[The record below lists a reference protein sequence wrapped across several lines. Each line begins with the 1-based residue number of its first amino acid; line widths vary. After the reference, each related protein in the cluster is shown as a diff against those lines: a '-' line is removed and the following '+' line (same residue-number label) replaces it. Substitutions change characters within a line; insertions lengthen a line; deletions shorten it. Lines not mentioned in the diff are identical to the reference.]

1 MDNDG
6 TSRQLQANVD
16 ELAETL
22 DRIGRMLERCELIDP
37 RDVADLA
44 DDYGSDVA
52 EWVEDPAGAWLAAAP
67 LEVVELLERPLGGT
81 AVNRGWRI
89 VTGVGGPH
97 VEVALRVG
105 AFGWR
110 GTVRGYWGGDSAA
123 APLSSVAADS
133 IGCVLEG
140 YASDLN

>member
-6 TSRQLQANVD
+6 TRRQLQANVD
-16 ELAETL
+16 DVAETL
-22 DRIGRMLERCELIDP
+22 DRIGRLLERCELIDP

-44 DDYGSDVA
+44 DDYGGDVA

-97 VEVALRVG
+97 VEVELRLG
-105 AFGWR
+105 AADWYGS
-110 GTVRGYWGGDSAA
+110 VRGYWGGDETAARLLTVSARM
-123 APLSSVAADS
+123 LGDT
-133 IGCVLEG
+133 LEG
-140 YASDLN
+140 YASGAY